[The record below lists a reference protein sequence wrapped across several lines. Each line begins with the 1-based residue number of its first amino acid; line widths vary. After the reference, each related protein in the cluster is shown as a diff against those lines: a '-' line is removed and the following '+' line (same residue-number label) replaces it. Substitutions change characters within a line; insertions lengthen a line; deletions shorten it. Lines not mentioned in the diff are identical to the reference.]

1 MFLGKNH
8 IFGCFFNAAEEDWP
22 GKPDPTIKKKR
33 LWKKSFLSKLAIF
46 QSSIFNLTA
55 SLCLIISLYYWL
67 VVWNRHQHRKHGGL
81 EHFLCSI
88 IDGII
93 QIILPVFKM
102 VKTANQII
110 FPVFML
116 IKYPSTFPPVLTLKT
131 GPFFPGESMLH
142 LFSKCG
148 QHPAKIQGIIQVCD
162 ISSHE
167 FATFPTSCSR
177 QTHHLCCT
185 QLLLRCH
192 I

>member
-1 MFLGKNH
+1 MTRKARPNNQKETSL
-8 IFGCFFNAAEEDWP
+8 EEEFP
-22 GKPDPTIKKKR
+22 IETCHFPK
-33 LWKKSFLSKLAIF
+33 F
-46 QSSIFNLTA
+46 IFNLTA

-192 I
+192 IWVRRAKWRSC